1 MKSKLTYKCFIFPVL
16 TIWLIIISC
25 KIIIANYP
33 IDLLNLRWI
42 DYFMTILFSVT
53 LIWLIKFEILRK
65 MVFFETSETYF
76 MTKNIFLNK
85 KTNNYSDMIGYK
97 TEINLTRLGNFEET
111 IIMTN
116 ENIKIII
123 SELFIANYKD
133 IKREITQ
140 NIKDFGGARKM

>member
-1 MKSKLTYKCFIFPVL
+1 MKSKFTYKCFLFPVV

-25 KIIIANYP
+25 KIIIVNYP

-53 LIWLIKFEILRK
+53 FIWLIKFEILKK

-116 ENIKIII
+116 ENRKIII

-140 NIKDFGGARKM
+140 NLKDFGGARKM